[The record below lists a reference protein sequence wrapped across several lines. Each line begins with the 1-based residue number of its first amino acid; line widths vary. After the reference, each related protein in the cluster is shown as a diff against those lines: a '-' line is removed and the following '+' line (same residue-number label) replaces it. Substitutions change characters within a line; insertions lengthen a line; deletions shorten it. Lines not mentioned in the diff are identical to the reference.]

1 MTEKWTNFAILF
13 SAMLDK
19 NGTNLPSENDM
30 HSLLE
35 SIKEAENDDIEHS
48 DASLQEKHRAK
59 SFNEDLQQML
69 EQIYHQEVNKHR

>member
-13 SAMLDK
+13 AAMLEK
-19 NGTNLPSENDM
+19 YGTNPPSENDM
-30 HSLLE
+30 HTLLE
-35 SIKEAENDDIEHS
+35 SIKEAKNDDIEHS

-69 EQIYHQEVNKHR
+69 EQIYRQEVNKHR